1 MRLRAQGTQGSV
13 YFVDVAQQALMW
25 AFTRDPFD
33 RLITAHAA
41 LHKAPPIT
49 LETTIRKHYP
59 QAIQ

>member
-1 MRLRAQGTQGSV
+1 M

-41 LHKAPPIT
+41 LHKAPLIT
-49 LETTIRKHYP
+49 LEATIRKHYP
-59 QAIQ
+59 QAMQ